1 MPMDARPPPPLAL
14 TLALRRWVRRAMPL
28 CWNDHRCAQRPTCR
42 DWLEATGPTNRSVD
56 ADAGQPSAAADV
68 GANMRIDAVGPAEAG
83 ADAERAVAAFAHAD
97 AVGATYIEA
106 AAKNAAA

>member
-1 MPMDARPPPPLAL
+1 MTTAAPSD
-14 TLALRRWVRRAMPL
+14 RRVVIG
-28 CWNDHRCAQRPTCR
+28 C
-42 DWLEATGPTNRSVD
+42 EATGPTNRSVD
-56 ADAGQPSAAADV
+56 ADAGQPSATADV